1 MLGCEVLGNKMNEK
15 EDELLEIYRNYF
27 IEF

>member
-1 MLGCEVLGNKMNEK
+1 MLKCESLGNKINEK
-15 EDELLEIYRNYF
+15 EDKLLEIYRNYF